1 VLGCCLSSGA
11 RLGEPLIA
19 TPVAGIYV
27 HVPFCVRKCD
37 YCDFASFDG
46 LSQHRPAYVAA
57 VCQEL
62 DLETPRW
69 QAVQFVSLFLGGGT
83 PTVLPDESLAQIV
96 AAVRAALPWREVAE
110 VTIEANPG
118 TLTAQRLGAL
128 RQMGINRLSLGVQ
141 SWHDDELRLLGRI
154 HTAAEARAAVQAARQ
169 AGFDNLSLDL
179 MYGLPC
185 QTLAR
190 WETSLAQAQALEP
203 EHLSL
208 YGLSLE
214 EGTPLAAR
222 VAQGALPEPDD
233 DLAADMYSL
242 AEERL
247 AAAGYRHYEISNW
260 ARSTFG
266 DDQRDYPAL
275 ASRHNLLYWQNE
287 RYLGLGS
294 AAASFDGQTRTVART
309 HPLDYIAA
317 ISAGQSVVESA
328 ETLSAAERL
337 DETVML
343 GLRLARGVRW
353 QEMQTRFGVDA
364 RAVYAPTI
372 AEQQALGLLAEDEAG
387 MRLTAQ
393 GRLLGNRVFAAFLRN

>member
-1 VLGCCLSSGA
+1 M
-11 RLGEPLIA
+11 
-19 TPVAGIYV
+19 AGLYV
-27 HVPFCVRKCD
+27 HVPFCVQKCA
-37 YCDFASFDG
+37 YCDFASFDDLG
-46 LSQHRPAYVAA
+46 PHRPAYVAA
-57 VCQEL
+57 VCQQLVVEA
-62 DLETPRW
+62 PRW
-69 QAVQFVSLFLGGGT
+69 QGVCFVSLFLGGGT
-83 PTVLPDESLAQIV
+83 PTVLADESLAQII
-96 AAVRAALPWREVAE
+96 AAARAALPWREAAE

-154 HTAAEARAAVQAARQ
+154 HTAAEAQAAVQAARR

-179 MYGLPC
+179 MYGLPY
-185 QTLAR
+185 QTVAR
-190 WETSLAQAQALEP
+190 WEHSLAQALALEP

-222 VAQGALPEPDD
+222 VAQGELPEPDD

-247 AAAGYRHYEISNW
+247 AAAGYRQYEISNW
-260 ARSTFG
+260 ARATLG
-266 DDQRDYPAL
+266 DDQRDDPAL

-309 HPLDYIAA
+309 HPIEYIAA
-317 ISAGQSVVESA
+317 IEARQSVVASA
-328 ETLSAAERL
+328 ETLSADERL

-353 QEMQTRFGVDA
+353 QALQARFGVDA
-364 RAVYAPTI
+364 RVVYAHAI
-372 AEQQALGLLAEDEAG
+372 AEQQAAGLLLVDEAG
-387 MRLTAQ
+387 MRLSAR
-393 GRLLGNRVFAAFLRN
+393 GRLLGNRVFAAFLRS